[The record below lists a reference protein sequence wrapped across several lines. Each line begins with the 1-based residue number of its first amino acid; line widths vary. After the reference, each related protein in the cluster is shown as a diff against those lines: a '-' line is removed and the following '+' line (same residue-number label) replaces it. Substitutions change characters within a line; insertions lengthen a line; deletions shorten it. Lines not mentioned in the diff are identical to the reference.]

1 MALIYPAHLNNKDE
15 FPGAIK
21 FTAYTYMTALHSAP
35 RETVVL
41 FLPDDMKIN
50 NTLNWEA
57 ISATDTVL
65 KAGAALTAPAEV
77 KKTPDGKKPTEEIK
91 PSKWNRIFKGA
102 QAAASS
108 SVGDLTQ
115 VATGVAINPYTQMMF
130 KRVDLRSFDFTF
142 LFHARDPAESQTIHS
157 IIKAF
162 RMYSLP
168 MGDIGEY
175 TSSPLLAYPGEF
187 DIEYLWRGQQNPFL
201 PKFKRSVIVSLD
213 VDYNAASTLA
223 LHHDGAPVVIR
234 LTMRFQ
240 ERDIVVA
247 GDVEKEG
254 Y

>member
-50 NTLNWEA
+50 NTLYWEA
-57 ISATDTVL
+57 ISATDTVM
-65 KAGAALTAPAEV
+65 KAGAELTGQSA
-77 KKTPDGKKPTEEIK
+77 GKAQSAMNK
-91 PSKWNRIFKGA
+91 IFKGA

-108 SVGDLTQ
+108 ATSDLTQ
-115 VATGVAINPYTQMMF
+115 IATGMAINPYTQMMF
-130 KRVDLRSFDFTF
+130 KRVDLRAFDFTF

-175 TSSPLLAYPGEF
+175 SSSPLLAYPGEF